1 MAIIGTGRRGVG
13 FARVLAHGGL
23 KVVLGGD
30 GSAADDLA
38 RELRADGLPVV
49 GVSYQIA
56 AGAAEMAIVAVPW
69 ADHARVLKSLARE
82 LAGKVV
88 VDSVAPLGFDGRGPY
103 ALPLLDGSATEQAAS
118 LLPTSRVVGAF
129 HHLSAG
135 MLEGASSNT
144 AIDTLVFGDD
154 RGAVDTVVSLAA
166 LIPGVRGLR
175 AGRLRDAQQVE
186 ALTANLIAMNAH
198 YGVHPRLRFDGPLD

>member
-13 FARVLAHGGL
+13 FARVWAHGGL

-30 GSAADDLA
+30 GSAADD
-38 RELRADGLPVV
+38 
-49 GVSYQIA
+49 
-56 AGAAEMAIVAVPW
+56 
-69 ADHARVLKSLARE
+69 LARE